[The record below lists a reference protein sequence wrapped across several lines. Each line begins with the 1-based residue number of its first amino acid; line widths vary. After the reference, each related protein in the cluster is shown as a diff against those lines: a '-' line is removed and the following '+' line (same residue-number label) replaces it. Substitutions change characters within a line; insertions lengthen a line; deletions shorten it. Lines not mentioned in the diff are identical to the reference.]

1 MNAFTFIWNDVE
13 RYSNVVI
20 HRRILY
26 SLEGLKHN
34 FTEQCYFLLSL
45 YHLSLR
51 CFQKNLFLQ
60 VTVGVVIFGMKM
72 YQSISAVSLLDHKRY
87 CSWFKILAFEWQ
99 NVQFCHKGSCIY
111 DVHCKDQFCDPP
123 PPHPH
128 PQKWKMDCLKTV
140 EFAYTRQITSPLPL
154 FRMEVIS
161 AWPLILNFVH

>member
-1 MNAFTFIWNDVE
+1 MLPLDVGAAMNAFTFIWNDVE

-60 VTVGVVIFGMKM
+60 VTVGVVIFGIKM
-72 YQSISAVSLLDHKRY
+72 YQFISAVSLLDHKRLQLVQDS
-87 CSWFKILAFEWQ
+87 CIRMIERTILA
-99 NVQFCHKGSCIY
+99 
-111 DVHCKDQFCDPP
+111 
-123 PPHPH
+123 
-128 PQKWKMDCLKTV
+128 
-140 EFAYTRQITSPLPL
+140 
-154 FRMEVIS
+154 
-161 AWPLILNFVH
+161 